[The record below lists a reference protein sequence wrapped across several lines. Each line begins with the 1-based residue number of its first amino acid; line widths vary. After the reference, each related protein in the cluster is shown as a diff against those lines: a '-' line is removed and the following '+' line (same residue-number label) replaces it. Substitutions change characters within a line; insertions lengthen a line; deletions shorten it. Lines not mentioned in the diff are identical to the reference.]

1 MYSHTTPI
9 SPLFKAFVSENLTS
23 RALSSCAIGTAV
35 VQSFHFRR
43 VVDRFLFWLVQIL
56 FIYLRVAARDVL
68 ECDCD
73 QASVVYITSS
83 GQHPLPL
90 LIRASQFPSSC
101 AHQFIS
107 SIVTL
112 KPELLIIFN
121 IMVSNHTLLHLSC
134 KLTWDCE

>member
-1 MYSHTTPI
+1 MCW
-9 SPLFKAFVSENLTS
+9 N
-23 RALSSCAIGTAV
+23 AI
-35 VQSFHFRR
+35 
-43 VVDRFLFWLVQIL
+43 
-56 FIYLRVAARDVL
+56 Y
-68 ECDCD
+68 D

-90 LIRASQFPSSC
+90 LVRGVIRASQFPSPC

-121 IMVSNHTLLHLSC
+121 IMVSSHTLIHLSC
-134 KLTWDCE
+134 ELTWDCE